1 MTSQSGWTSPD
12 SIGKS
17 RKRKRSIADVERDHT
32 FLSKERDLSH
42 KNNILPSPI
51 TVRQEDDVDEILK
64 NFFEDSD
71 TTSDDDSPGRSSHS
85 GVDTPD
91 TIYSLHTDQTLTTE
105 SPPTLANQKSSR
117 PWNCRVQESQHAFT
131 LYTSS
136 STSHRKYKG
145 PSSLQAFSEWLQLN
159 TDGLNLDFSEQF
171 RHGTSHC
178 EEMDMPPTL
187 NMPALCVDWH
197 IYTDAY
203 FQEIAPFF
211 PVIGREQIVRAATYL
226 SRYDHLEERPT
237 GDRPAMACVYA
248 CIALGARTKG
258 QIGIAQ
264 AYIESA
270 CSLVGHL
277 VSLPYME
284 SAQALLL
291 ISLEHRGR
299 SKSGAA
305 SMALGQ
311 ALRIFS
317 SMGLHQKLF
326 GCDDYLS
333 PARQRSDQRTWLTAC
348 ALEQNLAFE
357 SGRPSSVRSCQFDRN
372 ILNAA
377 SDVPADFLK
386 PLVNLAHIQSQIT
399 ETLFD
404 QSICATPPDLDGI
417 LTIQGEL
424 DESLTRW
431 SDNLPEPWRP
441 RRGLLRCPPALLA
454 FRTSLT
460 FHFHQALI
468 TLHRTAL
475 IDGLSADTSSVRA
488 KGNHGRRLQKSEGIC
503 ANSARDI
510 LTTYL
515 QYIEQGHPSPFITLN
530 QPLLAV
536 YVLTVYNLKHRSAWS
551 ARTDLALL
559 GSSAKA
565 IRDGYQEHGM
575 PPGFCDMLATLERR
589 VNRGAQPEDG
599 PMTSIDSQPGETPWE
614 SPTTDESASVF
625 GSEFG
630 PLDVDVLLETQLL
643 ASLQSQEMAFESPP
657 LNTIPGIEDQDLR
670 EWLDS
675 PRLSDEEILSYRL

>member
-1 MTSQSGWTSPD
+1 MD
-12 SIGKS
+12 
-17 RKRKRSIADVERDHT
+17 
-32 FLSKERDLSH
+32 
-42 KNNILPSPI
+42 
-51 TVRQEDDVDEILK
+51 DDVDEILK

-71 TTSDDDSPGRSSHS
+71 TTSDDDSPGQSSHS
-85 GVDTPD
+85 GLDTPD

-159 TDGLNLDFSEQF
+159 SDGLNLDFSEQF

-178 EEMDMPPTL
+178 EEIDMPPTL
-187 NMPALCVDWH
+187 SMPALCVDWH

-226 SRYDHLEERPT
+226 SRYNHLEERPT

-248 CIALGARTKG
+248 CIALGARTKD

-277 VSLPYME
+277 ISLPYME

-311 ALRIFS
+311 ALRILS

-348 ALEQNLAFE
+348 ALEQNLALE
-357 SGRPSSVRSCQFDRN
+357 SGRLSSVRSCQFDRD
-372 ILNAA
+372 ILNAVL
-377 SDVPADFLK
+377 DGPTDFLK
-386 PLVNLAHIQSQIT
+386 PLVDLAHIQSQIT
-399 ETLFD
+399 EKLFD
-404 QSICATPPDLDGI
+404 QSIRTTPPDLDGI
-417 LTIQGEL
+417 LTVQGEL

-441 RRGLLRCPPALLA
+441 RRGLHRCPPSLLA

-460 FHFHQALI
+460 FQFHQALI

-475 IDGLSADTSSVRA
+475 IDGLSAEIPSARA
-488 KGNHGRRLQKSEGIC
+488 EGSHGRRLQKSEGIC
-503 ANSARDI
+503 ANSSRDI
-510 LTTYL
+510 LTTFL
-515 QYIEQGHPSPFITLN
+515 QFIEQCDPSPLVTLN

-536 YVLTVYNLKHRSAWS
+536 YVLTVYNLRHPSAWS
-551 ARTDLALL
+551 AHADLTLL
-559 GSSAKA
+559 SSGAKA
-565 IRDGYQEHGM
+565 IRNGYQEHGM
-575 PPGFCDMLATLERR
+575 PPDFCDMLATLERR
-589 VNRGAQPEDG
+589 VTRGEQPEDG
-599 PMTSIDSQPGETPWE
+599 QTTSIVSQPGDIPWE
-614 SPTTDESASVF
+614 SATTDVSASVLN
-625 GSEFG
+625 SELG
-630 PLDVDVLLETQLL
+630 PLDVDALLETQLL
-643 ASLQSQEMAFESPP
+643 ASFQSQEMAYESSP
-657 LNTIPGIEDQDLR
+657 LDTIHGFEDQDLR
-670 EWLDS
+670 EWLGS
-675 PRLSDEEILSYRL
+675 PLLSDEEILSYRL